1 MARRLGL
8 MPVLP
13 SVTVSEAANFAGS
26 VCAAIASRMV
36 LDESHAA
43 PTPVAERV
51 RNSRRCISPPTS
63 VALRKEITPKKRYR
77 GDRDDAAVVQ
87 FGTGGNDAAH
97 NRCHPERGRRPG
109 EGPYQVLAAAWPPA
123 GTPRCARRRWTSSTA
138 VTSEIVVRSLTRLR
152 RVRDDKR

>member
-43 PTPVAERV
+43 LTPVAERV
-51 RNSRRCISPPTS
+51 RNSRRCISTPTS

-77 GDRDDAAVVQ
+77 GGRDDAAVVQ
-87 FGTGGNDAAH
+87 FGTFGSAVLH
-97 NRCHPERGRRPG
+97 RRSCPQWVPRPG
-109 EGPYQVLAAAWPPA
+109 EGPYQVLA
-123 GTPRCARRRWTSSTA
+123 
-138 VTSEIVVRSLTRLR
+138 
-152 RVRDDKR
+152 